1 MENEATTLPSR
12 QIADGLHYVVLA
24 DLADSTDYMKR
35 MGNDAGINRLNAFIG
50 AAKEALAH
58 SKPNN
63 SGEFIKASGD
73 AVLLVFKYF
82 PDVVQ
87 WLLEFQGSLTF
98 AWRHDKPLTARIWVH
113 AGEITFRNGDAHGLA
128 INQVFKVEA
137 RAKRKTR
144 VGELVLT
151 HVARDV
157 ADPVLFPKQCVL
169 MPCGKVKLAGHP
181 SISLH
186 RLVVKADI
194 AFMIDKQRK
203 DKTRSF

>member
-1 MENEATTLPSR
+1 MDGEVKDFPSK

-24 DLADSTDYMKR
+24 DLADSTDYMKK
-35 MGNDAGINRLNAFIG
+35 MGNDAGINRRNAFIG
-50 AAKEALAH
+50 AAKQALAH
-58 SKPNN
+58 SKPKN
-63 SGEFIKASGD
+63 SGEFVKDSGD
-73 AVLLVFKYF
+73 AVLLVFKHF

-87 WLLEFQGSLTF
+87 WLLEFQGSLTL
-98 AWRHDKPLTARIWVH
+98 AWLDDKPLAARIWVH

-137 RAKRKTR
+137 RAKRQTR

-151 HVARDV
+151 HVARDI

-169 MPCGKVKLAGHP
+169 VPCGKVKLAGHP
-181 SISLH
+181 PISLY

-203 DKTRSF
+203 DTTRFL